1 MKGIRIIIKNRLM
14 LLNVGIGQAILA
26 VRYLYISMGIE
37 NYQKFGISLNEQIN
51 YDKTYMNA
59 L

>member
-1 MKGIRIIIKNRLM
+1 MLM
-14 LLNVGIGQAILA
+14 NVGIGQPILA
-26 VRYLYISMGIE
+26 VRYLCISMGIE